1 MEADTAPEANRHYS
15 ADELSA
21 LSGTPRRTLR
31 YYIQMGLVDRP
42 IGETR
47 AAHYTWKHL
56 GQLLRIR
63 QYIEAGLSLERI
75 GQLLASESA
84 PADVP
89 LPPPAPGSIVVQ
101 SHVHLAPG
109 VQLVIDPAQAGLSGE
124 ALRAFVRAVV
134 AAYQGEKNHDR

>member
-1 MEADTAPEANRHYS
+1 MQEADTPDDRRYS

-21 LSGTPRRTLR
+21 LSGTPRRTIR

-63 QYIEAGLSLERI
+63 SFIEAGLSLERI
-75 GQLLASESA
+75 GQILAADGA
-84 PADVP
+84 PPSIP
-89 LPPPAPGSIVVQ
+89 LPPPAPGSVVVQ
-101 SHVHLAPG
+101 SHIHLAPG
-109 VQLVIDPAQAGLSGE
+109 VQLVVDPAQAGLSGE
-124 ALRAFVRAVV
+124 ALRRLVRTVIESL
-134 AAYQGEKNHDR
+134 QGERADEP